1 MNWLYV
7 AQQTSIGP
15 IQAVTLTEPTGPHL
29 LFLHGV
35 TRNHRDWSLIL
46 SALAPR
52 FTPWAIDF
60 RGHGQSARSR
70 EQYRVLH
77 YIDDAVHIAR
87 QLIDR
92 PLVLVGHSLGAMVAL
107 ATAHRLRDQVQGV
120 IIEDPPFETMGSR
133 ITSTMF
139 HSQFV
144 QFREILLAERW
155 GSVSELARQLADVRL
170 QDPTTGQ
177 SIRLGDARDEASIR
191 FHASSLAKMDPE
203 ALTPIVEGDWL
214 RGFKWIESAQNLDV
228 PVLLLQADPNRGGML
243 TDADAASLRQQIR
256 DLTVVRFPG
265 VGHQIHTLA
274 REDYLSAI
282 GGFLESLG
290 LDEGPMS
297 NE

>member
-1 MNWLYV
+1 MSWLHV

-15 IQAVTLTEPTGPHL
+15 IHAVTLAEPTGPHL

-35 TRNHRDWSLIL
+35 TRNHRDWSLVL
-46 SALAPR
+46 SALAAR

-60 RGHGQSARSR
+60 RGHGDSARCR

-92 PLVLVGHSLGAMVAL
+92 PVVLVGHSLGAMVAL
-107 ATAHRLRDQVQGV
+107 AAAHRLREQVLGV
-120 IIEDPPFETMGSR
+120 VLEDPPFETMGSR
-133 ITSTMF
+133 IADTMF

-144 QFREILLAERW
+144 QFREVLRAERW
-155 GSVSELARQLADVRL
+155 GSISELARLLADV
-170 QDPTTGQ
+170 QIQNPSTGQ
-177 SIRLGDARDEASIR
+177 SIRLGDTRDEASLR
-191 FHASSLAKMDPE
+191 FHASSLAKIDPD

-214 RGFKWIESAQNLDV
+214 RGYKWIESAQNLDV
-228 PVLLLQADPNRGGML
+228 PVLLLQADPDRGGML
-243 TDADAASLRQQIR
+243 TDADTGLLQEHIR

-274 REDYLSAI
+274 REEYLTAL

-290 LDEGPMS
+290 LDDGPGLT
-297 NE
+297 E